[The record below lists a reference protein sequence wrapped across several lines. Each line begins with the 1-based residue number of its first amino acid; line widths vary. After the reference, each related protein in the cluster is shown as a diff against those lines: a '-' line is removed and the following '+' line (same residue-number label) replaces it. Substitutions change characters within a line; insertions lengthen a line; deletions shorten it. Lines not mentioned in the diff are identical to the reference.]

1 MFWIAVAKQVI
12 FPLNDILLL
21 ASLPSP
27 KLSKNQNICFFCL
40 WWSCCLTDLNRC
52 LGIGEKN
59 YVSLLLKSKGGLLA
73 ASREMT
79 HLGTCH
85 SAWIPMGCTGDM
97 SLLNYWIP
105 LCSNYLRLL
114 AWFLIGWHLWAL
126 LNGPSCV
133 SHLYAIFLDWTFCLL
148 PSQVWASLSYET
160 NSTCWETAA
169 KRL

>member
-1 MFWIAVAKQVI
+1 MIFWFWPPFLPKSCQKTGTFVFSAYGDLAASLIWIAA
-12 FPLNDILLL
+12 
-21 ASLPSP
+21 
-27 KLSKNQNICFFCL
+27 
-40 WWSCCLTDLNRC
+40 WE
-52 LGIGEKN
+52 LGKIN

-105 LCSNYLRLL
+105 LCEAAIIWGLL
-114 AWFLIGWHLWAL
+114 AWFLIGWHLWGL
-126 LNGPSCV
+126 LKGPSCV